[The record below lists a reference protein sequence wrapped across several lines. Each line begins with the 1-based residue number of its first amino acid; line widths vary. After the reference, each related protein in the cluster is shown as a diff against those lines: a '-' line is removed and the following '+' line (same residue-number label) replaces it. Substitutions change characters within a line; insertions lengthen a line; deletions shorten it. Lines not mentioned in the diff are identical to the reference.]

1 MALLLQF
8 DPHESPLCCN
18 ASSGLY
24 AINAISYA
32 ALDIKFINNMTA
44 PIPPFKS
51 LVTFNAAARLGSFS
65 RAADEMSLTQSAV
78 SQQILKLEELLGQ
91 SLFFRQGKG
100 VGLTA
105 AGELLYET
113 VREML
118 LRLSAG
124 LDRIEPYKN
133 KDSMLIACPADF
145 AQGWLIPR
153 LGKLRSVLPKT
164 EVWVITQREVREI
177 DRIDVDLVISR
188 RPIHT
193 ADVECSTLLE
203 DYSIAVCGPQLH
215 RNLEKLSYPAV
226 LTAAPLLFMES
237 EPEWGGRLSEP
248 AIKKLLIRRAATID
262 DSRLLLDACARE
274 QGIAY
279 ITHILADQHIMEQKI
294 VALSQIP
301 RAARRRLW
309 LMRTRLAPRSIYAN
323 DAYQWLLN
331 EAVNCL

>member
-1 MALLLQF
+1 
-8 DPHESPLCCN
+8 
-18 ASSGLY
+18 
-24 AINAISYA
+24 
-32 ALDIKFINNMTA
+32 MTA
-44 PIPPFKS
+44 SIPPFKS
-51 LVTFNAAARLGSFS
+51 LVTFDAAARLGSFS
-65 RAADEMSLTQSAV
+65 KAAEALSLTQSAV

-105 AGELLYET
+105 AGELLHET

-118 LRLSAG
+118 ARLSAG

-133 KDSMLIACPADF
+133 KDSMLIACPSDF

-153 LGKLRSVLPKT
+153 LDKLRLALPKT

-193 ADVECSTLLE
+193 ADVECTALLE
-203 DYSIAVCGPQLH
+203 DYSVGVCGPQWH
-215 RNLEKLSYPAV
+215 RQLEKLSHPTL
-226 LTAAPLLFMES
+226 LTAAPLLLLES
-237 EPEWGGRLSEP
+237 EPEWAGMLSEP
-248 AIKKLLIRRAATID
+248 AIKKLRIRRAATMD

-279 ITHILADQHIMEQKI
+279 VSHVLANQHILEKKVMP
-294 VALSQIP
+294 LSQIP
-301 RAARRRLW
+301 RTARHRLW

-323 DAYQWLLN
+323 DAYQWLCN
-331 EAVNCL
+331 EAA